1 MSATGR
7 VLRFQMGSHVRDFL
21 EVGWAR
27 LLAAVRLV
35 ALNGGPPLVRLLW
48 FVLGGGPPAHTG
60 ERPTRLM
67 RRWLNLG
74 C

>member
-1 MSATGR
+1 M
-7 VLRFQMGSHVRDFL
+7 
-21 EVGWAR
+21 
-27 LLAAVRLV
+27 RLV